1 MLTIRSECSLD
12 DFKPW
17 SGAISTYDRIVRE
30 GKLDRLEAE
39 LDALYD
45 GEMTDTQLNDL
56 LWFEPDEVY
65 RMCGMRNETDI
76 NEEIEELRNEQSEI
90 EDDLDTLHEDFESDR
105 EGMTEAEAAEL
116 WEDEYAEQVSDLR
129 ERAAEIEDEIKE
141 LEEEK
146 KCL

>member
-17 SGAISTYDRIVRE
+17 SGAVSTYERIVRE

-76 NEEIEELRNEQSEI
+76 NEEIEELRDEQSEI
-90 EDDLDTLHEDFESDR
+90 ENDLDTLHEDFESDR

-116 WEDEYAEQVSDLR
+116 WADMYADDVAEKR
-129 ERAAEIEDEIKE
+129 ERAAEIEKEIEE

-146 KCL
+146 RCL

>member
-17 SGAISTYDRIVRE
+17 SGAISTYERIERE
-30 GKLDRLEAE
+30 GKLDRLESE

-45 GEMTDTQLNDL
+45 GEMTDVQLNDL

-65 RMCGMRNETDI
+65 KMCGMRTESEI
-76 NEEIEELRNEQSEI
+76 NEEIEELRDEQESI
-90 EDDLDTLHEDFESDR
+90 ADDLKELHDDFSSDS
-105 EGMTEAEAAEL
+105 EGMTEEEAAEL
-116 WEDEYAEQVSDLR
+116 WADMYADDVAEKR
-129 ERAAEIEDEIKE
+129 ERAAEIEKEIEE

>member
-17 SGAISTYDRIVRE
+17 SGAVSTYERIVRE

-76 NEEIEELRNEQSEI
+76 NEEIEELRDEQSEI
-90 EDDLDTLHEDFESDR
+90 EDDLDTLHEDFEFDR

-116 WEDEYAEQVSDLR
+116 WADMYADDVAEKR
-129 ERAAEIEDEIKE
+129 ERAAEIEKEIEE

-146 KCL
+146 RCL

>member
-17 SGAISTYDRIVRE
+17 SGAVDAYNRIERE

-56 LWFEPDEVY
+56 LWFEPDDVY
-65 RMCGMRNETDI
+65 KMCGMRSESMID
-76 NEEIEELRNEQSEI
+76 EEIEELRDEQKSI
-90 EDDLDTLHEDFESDR
+90 ADDLKERHDDFSSDS

-116 WEDEYAEQVSDLR
+116 WADMYADDVAGKR
-129 ERAAEIEDEIKE
+129 ERAAEIEKEIEE

-146 KCL
+146 RCL